1 MARVAGL
8 RGDTMIEYK
17 GYVGKIAVD
26 GDELYGT
33 VVNLKRD
40 HVDFRGSTVAEL
52 RQAFH
57 DSVDLYLN
65 GCRSDGEEPEKPI
78 LGWWPKMDPHAGA
91 PIRPPSRVAG

>member
-1 MARVAGL
+1 
-8 RGDTMIEYK
+8 MIEYK

-57 DSVDLYLN
+57 DSVDLYLS

-91 PIRPPSRVAG
+91 PIRPPWRVAG